1 MSVDPRELLRRL
13 NALKPYPSQEVIRG
27 RLRLEAN
34 PDDQLADFEPYAAD
48 QARRLYA
55 CIQEMIRVSGGGC

>member
-1 MSVDPRELLRRL
+1 MTDPRELLRRL
-13 NALKPYPSQEVIRG
+13 KATEPYPAQAVIAG

-34 PDDQLADFEPYAAD
+34 PDDPLDDLEPYAAD

-55 CIQEMIRVSGGGC
+55 TIQEMIRVSGGGC